1 MRERLR
7 PWRLKYFL
15 YIKAFLTDRNYEMKY
30 NEADLTEAT
39 KIISYLRSIRIYA
52 AGISIFS
59 LMFFAMKIFG
69 DAAGRELYLLYFFTG
84 IILVGGLSVIYR
96 INHMTAN
103 IYGLSCIIAGG
114 VFSFYIIYYRGD
126 AADLFTGAGFIA
138 GLLVI
143 RHGVSL
149 AFGSR
154 ARYAFSA
161 ANQKMV
167 SFVAY
172 HMKSLKKPIPDDK
185 DVIHA
190 THTDDRGKKRNLRI
204 KFVDDVAWF
213 LLDGHSA
220 PLFADRNNVYISLLS
235 DNPGS
240 LNVSITVDNHDW
252 LEAEFKPDDLRK
264 YELWKDLA

>member
-1 MRERLR
+1 
-7 PWRLKYFL
+7 
-15 YIKAFLTDRNYEMKY
+15 MKY
-30 NEADLTEAT
+30 NETDLTEAT

-59 LMFFAMKIFG
+59 LMFFALKIIG
-69 DAAGRELYLLYFFTG
+69 DARGTELYLLYFFTAV
-84 IILVGGLSVIYR
+84 ILVGSISVIFR
-96 INHMTAN
+96 INHITAN

-126 AADLFTGAGFIA
+126 AADFFTGAGFIA

-149 AFGSR
+149 AFGNR

-161 ANQKMV
+161 ANQKIV
-167 SFVAY
+167 YFVENQI
-172 HMKSLKKPIPDDK
+172 KSMKKPLPDEK

-190 THTDDRGKKRNLRI
+190 THTDDQGKKRALRI

-220 PLFADRNNVYISLLS
+220 PIFADRNNVYISLLR
-235 DNPGS
+235 DNPNS

-252 LEAEFKPDDLRK
+252 LETEFKPDDFSK
-264 YELWKDLA
+264 YKLWKDI

>member
-1 MRERLR
+1 
-7 PWRLKYFL
+7 
-15 YIKAFLTDRNYEMKY
+15 MKY
-30 NEADLTEAT
+30 NETDLTEAT

-52 AGISIFS
+52 AGLSILS
-59 LMFFAMKIFG
+59 LIFFALKIIG
-69 DAAGRELYLLYFFTG
+69 DVGGTGLYLLYFFTAV
-84 IILVGGLSVIYR
+84 ILVGSLSVIFR
-96 INHMTAN
+96 VNHITAN
-103 IYGLSCIIAGG
+103 IYGLSCIIAG
-114 VFSFYIIYYRGD
+114 VVYSFYIIYYRGD

-154 ARYAFSA
+154 ARYAFSV

-167 SFVAY
+167 SFVENQIKS
-172 HMKSLKKPIPDDK
+172 MKKLLPDEK

-190 THTDDRGKKRNLRI
+190 THTDDKGKKRALRI

-220 PLFADRNNVYISLLS
+220 PLFADRNNIYISLLR
-235 DNPGS
+235 DTPDS

-252 LEAEFKPDDLRK
+252 LEAEFIPDDFRK
-264 YELWKDLA
+264 YQLWKDLD